1 MKIKHLIV
9 SAVTAVTLVVT
20 AFVLNAAGAFR
31 SVADDIWKYEIEQA
45 GASDYESYYNSGLIP
60 YAGNGADWF
69 VIYMKQYGITVDY
82 EAYNTALDKYL
93 ESAGKLKATDY
104 ERIGLVK
111 ACLGY
116 DRNFI
121 IDTINNKTG
130 TGGIMSTIY
139 GLMLAASNDYVSPDR
154 ITEIADSLVSL
165 QMADGGWNLSGAYSD
180 ADVTAMALQALSAVR
195 SYGYEDSIQKGVGRL
210 ASLQKDD
217 AGYASYGVNNSE
229 STAQVLMALCALN
242 IDYRTDTRFIKNGH
256 TVLDALMGYRTSKGA
271 FSHTKDGKPNALATT
286 QALGALVCADNYEKH
301 GTFIYRYGNIQS
313 RPVQKETQPDVKT
326 SPGQPAKTEPHHS
339 CDGSIAATEH
349 TQEITGVH
357 EVTEN
362 DTTDENI
369 TEPAHDE
376 TTSGGTQPEESTTDN
391 RKETETSDAEYIPD
405 PGENDGEISGRTI
418 KTIIISAIIIVMLMI
433 IIIMAAF
440 KKINLK
446 RAGITGIICALLI
459 LAVSLSKFETVSE
472 HYKTGKNGDYV
483 SQITIKGYD
492 EVILGTTQVY
502 ISDGDTVFDQL
513 LKAVSEDRINIDYT
527 GSRTAGT
534 IYVRSID
541 GLAEFDHGSM
551 SGWTY
556 YVNGIMPDVSC
567 ASYEIHEGDVVEW
580 IYTDGGDYE
589 AVR

>member
-195 SYGYEDSIQKGVGRL
+195 SYGYEDNIQKGVGRL

-271 FSHTKDGKPNALATT
+271 FSHTKM
-286 QALGALVCADNYEKH
+286 V
-301 GTFIYRYGNIQS
+301 
-313 RPVQKETQPDVKT
+313 
-326 SPGQPAKTEPHHS
+326 SP
-339 CDGSIAATEH
+339 
-349 TQEITGVH
+349 
-357 EVTEN
+357 
-362 DTTDENI
+362 
-369 TEPAHDE
+369 
-376 TTSGGTQPEESTTDN
+376 
-391 RKETETSDAEYIPD
+391 
-405 PGENDGEISGRTI
+405 
-418 KTIIISAIIIVMLMI
+418 ML
-433 IIIMAAF
+433 
-440 KKINLK
+440 
-446 RAGITGIICALLI
+446 LLRRR
-459 LAVSLSKFETVSE
+459 LSE
-472 HYKTGKNGDYV
+472 H
-483 SQITIKGYD
+483 
-492 EVILGTTQVY
+492 
-502 ISDGDTVFDQL
+502 
-513 LKAVSEDRINIDYT
+513 
-527 GSRTAGT
+527 
-534 IYVRSID
+534 
-541 GLAEFDHGSM
+541 
-551 SGWTY
+551 
-556 YVNGIMPDVSC
+556 
-567 ASYEIHEGDVVEW
+567 
-580 IYTDGGDYE
+580 
-589 AVR
+589 